1 MIKIALIYVTMITGL
16 LNSSWTTVTDE
27 YYNAYGSVKSVYTYR
42 ADESINT
49 CVLKSVSEEVDENG
63 VVWTVYHYGSE
74 SID

>member
-1 MIKIALIYVTMITGL
+1 MIKMAILFYMTMSCL

-74 SID
+74 GID